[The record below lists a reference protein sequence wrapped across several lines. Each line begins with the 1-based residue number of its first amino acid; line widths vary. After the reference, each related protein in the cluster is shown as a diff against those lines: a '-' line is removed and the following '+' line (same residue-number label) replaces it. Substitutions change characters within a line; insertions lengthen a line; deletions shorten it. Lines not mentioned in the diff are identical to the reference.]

1 MATES
6 EILERLIEYLKPMA
20 PDGVELSAETHIVT
34 TLALDSVKVLDIVLD
49 IEDDFD
55 AVVPMEAL
63 VDVHTVG
70 DLVKVVHERI
80 RSG

>member
-6 EILERLIEYLKPMA
+6 EILERLIEYLTPLV
-20 PDGVELSAETHIVT
+20 PEGTEVSADTHILT
-34 TLALDSVKVLDIVLD
+34 TLALDSVKILDIVLD

-70 DLVKVVHERI
+70 DLATVVHKRI
-80 RSG
+80 QSG